1 MPPVGFDAQGYRLGY
16 GGGFSDRTI
25 AAMPTKPRTIGGGLE
40 LGRLETIY
48 PEPHDIPLD
57 SVVTER

>member
-1 MPPVGFDAQGYRLGY
+1 M
-16 GGGFSDRTI
+16 I
-25 AAMPTKPRTIGGGLE
+25 AAMPVKPHTIGVGFE